1 MDSEIN
7 QPNDLDKERNKRL
20 MAYREALSRY
30 IRSKPSDTGKI
41 SEMLLEIKGSNNLRD
56 TAAKLAT
63 NASTLS
69 RAINETTGHIS
80 DDLIVAMAEEADRR
94 EDLNFTFKDIV
105 EANGMVPRAE
115 ARRTQIAAYEKNTIN
130 LIVAE
135 MVTHGI
141 TVQKLD
147 DNATCGSS
155 WPRHFDSVIE
165 CNRNGKNLKIGVE
178 VSKLSYYEDGKTH
191 PVGSPIMIRQ
201 KLERIFAFAYCN
213 TSCLDKIL
221 FAVDSE
227 RGFSQIKSM
236 FKEAQIPD
244 DISILLVSTDG
255 SSIIDEY
262 AIPKR
267 DHSEYLMFR

>member
-7 QPNDLDKERNKRL
+7 QPNDFEKERNKRL

-56 TAAKLAT
+56 TAAKLGT

-105 EANGMVPRAE
+105 EANGMVPRVE
-115 ARRTQIAAYEKNTIN
+115 ARRTQIVAYEKNTIN

-147 DNATCGSS
+147 DDATCGSS
-155 WPRHFDSVIE
+155 WKRHFDAVIE

-178 VSKLSYYEDGKTH
+178 LSKLSYYEDGKTH
-191 PVGSPIMIRQ
+191 PAGNPIMIRQ
-201 KLERIFAFAYCN
+201 KMERIFAFAYCN

-244 DISILLVSTDG
+244 DISVLLVSTDG
-255 SSIIDEY
+255 TSIIDEY